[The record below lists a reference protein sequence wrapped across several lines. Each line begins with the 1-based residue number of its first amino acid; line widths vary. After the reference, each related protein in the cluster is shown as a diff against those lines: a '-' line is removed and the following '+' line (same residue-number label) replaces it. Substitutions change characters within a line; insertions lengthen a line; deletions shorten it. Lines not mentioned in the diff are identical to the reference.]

1 MLRTVTRIPLAFLF
15 LFTGFLLI
23 PDQALATYP
32 NGEPDQIP
40 PPNESL
46 VLRKIISNRKLSPK
60 SIVHSGTGRFF
71 AQNMMYNHSIS
82 VYDRNY
88 NLVRTISDKV
98 NMSDYRVDG
107 YYGIKEGAPVEAAFS
122 HSGQYAWISNYRMY
136 GKGFDNPGTDNCAIK
151 KNYDRG
157 FLYRINTM
165 SLKIESVI
173 EVGCVPKYVAV
184 SPDNRLVL
192 VTNWCSG
199 DVSVVDVEMQKE
211 VKRVDIGKYPRGIVI
226 DSKARYAYISVMG
239 EDKIAVLKLSDY
251 SLSWIDDIG
260 DTPRHLCLGVNDR
273 YLYVSLD
280 REGAVKKLDLINGE
294 VVKTT
299 PTGQSPRSMVMSDGG
314 RFLYVVNYASN
325 SLTKL
330 ETATMKEVQT
340 IDTYGKPIGV
350 TFDPE
355 TRTVWVACYSGTIM
369 VFEDTEYQP

>member
-1 MLRTVTRIPLAFLF
+1 MLRNVTRLPFA
-15 LFTGFLLI
+15 LLI
-23 PDQALATYP
+23 LLPGLLLTTGHSLATNTNRDSAP
-32 NGEPDQIP
+32 EL

-136 GKGFDNPGTDNCAIK
+136 GKGFDNPGTDNCVIK
-151 KNYDRG
+151 KSYDRG

-165 SLKIESVI
+165 SLNIESVI

-199 DVSVVDVEMQKE
+199 
-211 VKRVDIGKYPRGIVI
+211 
-226 DSKARYAYISVMG
+226 
-239 EDKIAVLKLSDY
+239 
-251 SLSWIDDIG
+251 
-260 DTPRHLCLGVNDR
+260 
-273 YLYVSLD
+273 
-280 REGAVKKLDLINGE
+280 
-294 VVKTT
+294 
-299 PTGQSPRSMVMSDGG
+299 
-314 RFLYVVNYASN
+314 
-325 SLTKL
+325 
-330 ETATMKEVQT
+330 
-340 IDTYGKPIGV
+340 
-350 TFDPE
+350 
-355 TRTVWVACYSGTIM
+355 ACY
-369 VFEDTEYQP
+369 